1 MHIVPHNNIVKTYNN
16 THVHLRTNQQ
26 SNTTPVKKT
35 TMSIVPS
42 ECKVGDNIWT
52 VNHYQVTSIRDG
64 WYSLR
69 AEDGSEIR
77 AQSGVLEK
85 AFHSVSKYTREEKV
99 SQTSIANKIRHAGH
113 ADFEVTF
120 HKKLDEGV
128 LGEKLHNAIQNNEFG
143 ENPRKRKR
151 WLKENLLGEKR
162 VMQARL
168 HRVDNIADQETM
180 GRIPVYDL
188 EKKGR
193 RLIDVRTITSL
204 VLEGVKYTVK

>member
-1 MHIVPHNNIVKTYNN
+1 
-16 THVHLRTNQQ
+16 
-26 SNTTPVKKT
+26 
-35 TMSIVPS
+35 MSIVTS
-42 ECKVGDNIWT
+42 DCKVGDKIWT
-52 VNHYQVTSIRDG
+52 VNHYEVTGIRDG

-69 AEDGSEIR
+69 AEDGNVIR
-77 AQSGVLEK
+77 AQSGVLAK

-99 SQTSIANKIRHAGH
+99 TQTAIANKIRHAGH

-128 LGEKLHNAIQNNEFG
+128 LGEKLHTAIQTNNFG
-143 ENPRKRKR
+143 DNPRKRKR
-151 WLKENLLGEKR
+151 WLKDNLLGEER

-168 HRVDNIADQETM
+168 HRVDNIADQEAM

-204 VLEGVKYTVK
+204 VLEGVKYHVK